1 MIPVNNIKKSK
12 NYALETINEERPAS
26 AELEDKMRLF
36 VNMIIDKVLEERK
49 QGIYRS

>member
-1 MIPVNNIKKSK
+1 MIPVNKTNKKSEK
-12 NYALETINEERPAS
+12 IIYNNGQIS
-26 AELEDKMRLF
+26 SELEDKMRIF